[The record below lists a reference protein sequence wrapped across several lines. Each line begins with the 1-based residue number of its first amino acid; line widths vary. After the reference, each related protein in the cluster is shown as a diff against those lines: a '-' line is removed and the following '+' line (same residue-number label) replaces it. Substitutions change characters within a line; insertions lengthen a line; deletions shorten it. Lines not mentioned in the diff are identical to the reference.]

1 MSYRPITDVW
11 ILARPKVAYYGA
23 YPNGFLERAN
33 TLLGVDR
40 NSPVLHVCGGRVHD
54 YPNKRC
60 IGPMHQ
66 TLDLDPAL
74 DPDYLQDA
82 RDSLPVPG
90 AWSAIMID
98 PPYTE
103 SDADHYQP
111 GRDVLP
117 SPSLLL
123 SNGLRA
129 VRPGGRVGILH
140 YTWAAPRPRELGRL
154 LALVGVV
161 AGYDNR
167 MRAFTVFE
175 RPLEVQHD

>member
-33 TLLGVDR
+33 TLLGVT
-40 NSPVLHVCGGRVHD
+40 SYMWVLHVCGGRVRD

-60 IGPMHQ
+60 IAGGRHE
-66 TLDLDPAL
+66 TLDMDPAL
-74 DPDYLQDA
+74 KPNWLRDA
-82 RDSLPVPG
+82 REPFPEPG
-90 AWSAIMID
+90 RWDAILID

-111 GRDVLP
+111 GRDALP

-123 SNGLRA
+123 SHGLRA

-140 YTWAAPRPRELGRL
+140 YTWAAPRPRDLGRL

-175 RPLEVQHD
+175 RPLEV